1 MLLALREVIGD
12 LVQSKL
18 PTLQA
23 QALGLGK
30 ELVAE
35 SNASY
40 EAISSKVDDLERIVE
55 LSKYS

>member
-1 MLLALREVIGD
+1 MLLALREVISD